1 MLLLSHSR
9 WASSAPQQVVVHLC
23 AGAAIRKERDRKG
36 STRTGGGGGG
46 GGRGLGRGRE
56 TFKETRNREADQ
68 LKMRVTF
75 LISIGVP

>member
-1 MLLLSHSR
+1 MRERQFGKSETEKEALAR
-9 WASSAPQQVVVHLC
+9 E
-23 AGAAIRKERDRKG
+23 GA
-36 STRTGGGGGG
+36 GGG